1 MFGPSMSFEQVI
13 PVLFGFTAAVL
24 IGMSKTGIPGV
35 SMPGIL
41 LMTFAFPGQE
51 RFSTGAILPVLMLGD
66 LVGTSLYRKNIQ
78 WWIIRNL
85 LPFAVTGIAVGAY
98 ALAVTDDGNFQMT
111 LALVVLAL
119 MLFDLARKYFKWE
132 SVGRNVIFGPLLG
145 MTTGFTTMYAN
156 AGVPPMYVYMTAQNL
171 DKQQYMA
178 TWVWLFCILNLIK
191 LPISCGLGMVNATTL
206 LFLACYLLP
215 GLLVG
220 VFLGRRLFL
229 WVSEKHFLTATFVG
243 TLLAA
248 LGMLLPLIWRM

>member
-1 MFGPSMSFEQVI
+1 MSFESVV

-51 RFSTGAILPVLMLGD
+51 RFSTGAILPVLILGD
-66 LVGTSLYRKNIQ
+66 MVGISLYRKNIQ
-78 WWIIRNL
+78 WRIIRNL
-85 LPFAVTGIAVGAY
+85 LPFAVVGIVGGAF
-98 ALAVTDDGNFQMT
+98 ALGNTPDKNFQAT

-119 MLFDLARKYFKWE
+119 MVFDMARKRFRWE
-132 SVGRNVIFGPLLG
+132 SVGRNPVFGPMLG

-171 DKQQYMA
+171 DKERYMA

-191 LPISCGLGMVNATTL
+191 LPISCRLGMINATTL
-206 LFLACYLLP
+206 LFIACYLLP
-215 GLLVG
+215 GLLLG
-220 VFLGRRLFL
+220 VFLGRKLFL
-229 WVSEKHFLTATFVG
+229 WISEKHFLTVTFVG
-243 TLLAA
+243 TLLA
-248 LGMLLPLIWRM
+248 LIGMLLPLFGPR